1 MSESGVAA
9 VEPARMHRAVRA
21 VLWSVVV
28 AALGYVALSL
38 WAGWREVVD
47 AIVRIGPWVL
57 LGVFGL
63 SLLNYLLRFFRWG
76 ATSRCSVR
84 RYRGASTSM
93 SISPVSH

>member
-1 MSESGVAA
+1 
-9 VEPARMHRAVRA
+9 MHRAVRA

-63 SLLNYLLRFFRWG
+63 SLLNYLLRFFR
-76 ATSRCSVR
+76 
-84 RYRGASTSM
+84 
-93 SISPVSH
+93 